1 VLQSGSNADLRALVS
16 PLSLAA
22 GTYWLAFHNGPL
34 TTTFRAEWYWAA
46 ADDPLRHRHRGDS
59 QKRDLEEAMT
69 LPESIRVDTEADGLP
84 AVLAGHI
91 RVTVRLRRAN
101 D

>member
-1 VLQSGSNADLRALVS
+1 
-16 PLSLAA
+16 
-22 GTYWLAFHNGPL
+22 
-34 TTTFRAEWYWAA
+34 
-46 ADDPLRHRHRGDS
+46 
-59 QKRDLEEAMT
+59 MT

>member
-46 ADDPLRHRHRGDS
+46 ADDLFGIGIAATARRG
-59 QKRDLEEAMT
+59 
-69 LPESIRVDTEADGLP
+69 IW
-84 AVLAGHI
+84 
-91 RVTVRLRRAN
+91 RRR
-101 D
+101 